1 MPPSPWPK
9 LSCNL
14 CRRRAHHHH
23 HVQNHV
29 DTSLTRAT
37 PPYLSLLR
45 LCIERNDSS
54 QAKRIK
60 THIINH
66 HGYLLNGLLGDY
78 LVLTL
83 AKCSAIDEALFT
95 SYSIPSRSVFSWTS
109 IITSLVD
116 SGYGYEALRMYECM
130 QQDGILPDAFT
141 FVSLFK
147 ACGMVMDI
155 KCGKKF
161 HIMSLYEGFVCDL
174 FVVSA
179 MVNMYGKCGDLEQA
193 EIAFGSISY
202 HNVISWSAMLSAY
215 VDRAEGVKALL
226 LYRQMSEQGVKSDH
240 LTFMLAI
247 QACTIIVESDEC
259 LKEIALEIGYALHS
273 EAVRKSL
280 MFDPFLGNTLVNM
293 YGRCGSSI
301 AEAEHVFNT
310 LLHNDIVSWNALI
323 SGYVEH
329 GYYKE
334 ALRCFERMKLHNV
347 SSDAVT
353 YLSGLKACCSIG
365 STNKMAEIHAEIE
378 RLGLLEKCTVVGSSL
393 VDMYSKSGNLT
404 KAEHVFHKLSIQDR
418 VSWTILMGGYAQ
430 LGQIENVLLI
440 FERMLGEGIKPDPVA
455 FLVVLDT
462 CTRAGL
468 VNKGYSYYEAMSK
481 DYGIVPTLEHHVCM
495 VNLFGSLGQ
504 LQKALT
510 MSKETSAS
518 HSPAVWRTVLNAC
531 RNWGNVELGKQ
542 AFNHAM
548 HLEKKDAVSYVFMS
562 LIYASCYDIGANG

>member
-1 MPPSPWPK
+1 MD
-9 LSCNL
+9 NL
-14 CRRRAHHHH
+14 LEKGISRMNGNNKEAIAFVVSLKECAKNKDLQNGMRIHENI
-23 HVQNHV
+23 VQKGLFGRNPYV
-29 DTSLTRAT
+29 GTSL
-37 PPYLSLLR
+37 
-45 LCIERNDSS
+45 
-54 QAKRIK
+54 
-60 THIINH
+60 IN
-66 HGYLLNGLLGDY
+66 
-78 LVLTL
+78 
-83 AKCSAIDEALFT
+83 
-95 SYSIPSRSVFSWTS
+95 
-109 IITSLVD
+109 
-116 SGYGYEALRMYECM
+116 MY
-130 QQDGILPDAFT
+130 
-141 FVSLFK
+141 
-147 ACGMVMDI
+147 I
-155 KCGKKF
+155 KCGLREKAHCVF
-161 HIMSLYEGFVCDL
+161 DNLQTRD
-174 FVVSA
+174 VVTWTS
-179 MVNMYGKCGDLEQA
+179 
-193 EIAFGSISY
+193 
-202 HNVISWSAMLSAY
+202 
-215 VDRAEGVKALL
+215 
-226 LYRQMSEQGVKSDH
+226 
-240 LTFMLAI
+240 
-247 QACTIIVESDEC
+247 
-259 LKEIALEIGYALHS
+259 
-273 EAVRKSL
+273 
-280 MFDPFLGNTLVNM
+280 
-293 YGRCGSSI
+293 
-301 AEAEHVFNT
+301 
-310 LLHNDIVSWNALI
+310 LI
-323 SGYVEH
+323 SGYADHGKPEQAINLFEH
-329 GYYKE
+329 MIHENVMPNAITFLSILKACSVIGDPKQCDYIHSKIEKHGLFEKDHVLGTMLVDAYAKCGSFSKARDVFEKIPVQDVVLWNTMISGYVQQEHHEE
-334 ALRCFERMKLHNV
+334 ALKCFDQMHVRGISPNAATFV
-347 SSDAVT
+347 SIT
-353 YLSGLKACCSIG
+353 KACCSIG